1 MWSVLLPII
10 TQCNVYINLNPQ
22 LFMLTLF
29 YNVHKCYVKSR
40 GLMAGNGAEKYSTH
54 FLVENNNPCIISF
67 LYEFIRGFVNPILN
81 FNYL

>member
-1 MWSVLLPII
+1 
-10 TQCNVYINLNPQ
+10 
-22 LFMLTLF
+22 
-29 YNVHKCYVKSR
+29 
-40 GLMAGNGAEKYSTH
+40 MAGNGAEKYSTH